1 MNIQKLVIRNIFR
14 RKGRFIFTLLGIV
27 IGIAA
32 FVSLLAMGQS
42 LDSEVKKQTANLG
55 ADLVVTPK
63 GWCAFEQVS
72 VLTGEQLPEA
82 IPYDDITKIAGI
94 NGLTVVPYLTEKTAL
109 DNNPVPV
116 NGVIPEEMKTF
127 KGWQVERG
135 QYFGSANDQ
144 ALIIGTAVAQQF
156 KLNPGDLVTIR
167 GQQLPVK
174 GVLQAT
180 GSNDDVT
187 IFVPLTVAQKIYGV
201 ADKVS
206 FAGVKVDD
214 ISKTD
219 QYSQKI
225 EDTANVAVVSDKK
238 LLSSVQS
245 VVGSVGTTL
254 QLIAGVALMA
264 AAFGI
269 INTMMTAISER
280 RRQIGILKAMGAKRS
295 FIFATFF
302 FESGVYGLLGGIL
315 GVVTGSAVSFFAA
328 PYISQNEFTA
338 FLKGSQTV
346 WHLDGW
352 LVFEAILFS
361 LILSLISGIYP
372 AWRASR
378 LTPVEAISYE

>member
-1 MNIQKLVIRNIFR
+1 MNIQKLVAKNIIR
-14 RKGRFIFTLLGIV
+14 RKGRFTFTLLGIV

-82 IPYDDITKIAGI
+82 IPYNDITKIAGI
-94 NGLTVVPYLTEKTAL
+94 SGLTVVPYLTEKTAL
-109 DNNPVPV
+109 DNNPVPI
-116 NGVIPEEMKTF
+116 NGVIPEEMKSF

-135 QYFGSANDQ
+135 QYFGSADDQ
-144 ALIIGTAVAQQF
+144 GLVIGTAVAQQF
-156 KLNPGDLVTIR
+156 KLNPGDTVTIR
-167 GQQLPVK
+167 GQQLPVM
-174 GVLQAT
+174 GILQAT

-219 QYSQKI
+219 EYSQKI

-280 RRQIGILKAMGAKRS
+280 KRQIGILKAMGAKRS
-295 FIFATFF
+295 FIFTTFF
-302 FESGVYGLLGGIL
+302 LESGIYGLLGGIL
-315 GVVTGSAVSFFAA
+315 GVMTGSAVSFFAA

-361 LILSLISGIYP
+361 LILSLVSGIYP